1 MDTTLGNN
9 VRPALPVELHAATR
23 EKHHALNMQITARL
37 PLCLP
42 PHASDP
48 LLYAK
53 GMIVFGQIYFAFEN
67 FLEASL
73 ASRSLDKRI
82 RDVYR
87 CIHFHSL
94 IRTNRLRNDI
104 DSLKSRLDAD
114 QSSELD
120 LLAQHSTVFASRNTA
135 ALSAR
140 PHVLLAYAWAMYL
153 ALFNGGRWIRR
164 QLVSAGSDFWEGDTF
179 PLSFWDFGDGSGED
193 AEHEGLKLRF
203 KDSLLAASALLTEA
217 EKEDV
222 IDEAKRLFDMCSEMV
237 LFLDEAVAD
246 RGCSKLDLPLGG
258 NVRATGPGYLAP
270 TSSVA
275 FAWSYITS
283 TLAFVR
289 TTTRSAW
296 ERRVQAV

>member
-9 VRPALPVELHAATR
+9 VRHALPAELHAATR
-23 EKHHALNMQITARL
+23 EKHHALNMQIAARL

-42 PHASDP
+42 PHANNP

-53 GMIVFGQIYFAFEN
+53 GMVVFGQIYSAFEN

-73 ASRSLDKRI
+73 ASGSLD
-82 RDVYR
+82 
-87 CIHFHSL
+87 
-94 IRTNRLRNDI
+94 NR
-104 DSLKSRLDAD
+104 
-114 QSSELD
+114 
-120 LLAQHSTVFASRNTA
+120 STVFASRITA

-140 PHVLLAYAWAMYL
+140 PYVLLAYAWAMYL

-164 QLVSAGSDFWEGDTF
+164 QLVSAGSNFWKGDAF
-179 PLSFWDFGDGSGED
+179 PLSFWDFGNGSGENEED
-193 AEHEGLKLRF
+193 EALKLRF
-203 KDSLLAASALLTEA
+203 KDSLLAASSLLTEA

-222 IDEAKRLFDMCSEMV
+222 IEEAKRLFDMCSEMV

-246 RGCSKLDLPLGG
+246 AGCSKLDSPLEGS
-258 NVRATGPGYLAP
+258 VRATGPRYLAP
-270 TSSVA
+270 TSAVA
-275 FAWSYITS
+275 VPWSYITS

-296 ERRVQAV
+296 ERRVQAVD

>member
-1 MDTTLGNN
+1 M
-9 VRPALPVELHAATR
+9 RPALPVELHAATR

-42 PHASDP
+42 PHANDP

-53 GMIVFGQIYFAFEN
+53 GMIVFGQIYFGFEK

-73 ASRSLDKRI
+73 ASRSFDKRI
-82 RDVYR
+82 QDVYQ
-87 CIHFHSL
+87 CIHFRTL
-94 IRTNRLRNDI
+94 VRTNRLRNDI
-104 DSLKSRLDAD
+104 DSLKSRLNAD
-114 QSSELD
+114 QSLELD
-120 LLAQHSTVFASRNTA
+120 LLSQQSTVFASRNTA

-164 QLVSAGSDFWEGDTF
+164 QLVEAGSSFWKADAF
-179 PLSFWDFGDGSGED
+179 PLSFWEFGGGSGED
-193 AEHEGLKLRF
+193 AQHEALKLRF
-203 KDSLLAASALLTEA
+203 KDSLLAASALLTDV

-222 IDEAKRLFDMCSEMV
+222 IEETKSLFDMCSEMV

-246 RGCSKLDLPLGG
+246 RGCSNPHSPPEG
-258 NVRATGPGYLAP
+258 NVRATGPGYFAP

-289 TTTRSAW
+289 TTARSAW
-296 ERRVQAV
+296 ERRVQAVDST